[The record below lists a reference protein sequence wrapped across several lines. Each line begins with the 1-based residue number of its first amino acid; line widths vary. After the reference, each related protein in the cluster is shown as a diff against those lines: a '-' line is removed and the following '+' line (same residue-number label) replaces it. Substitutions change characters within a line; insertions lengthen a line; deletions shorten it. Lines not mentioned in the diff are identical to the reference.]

1 MADMIAAGSSWLAG
15 QLSAHA
21 SVTCA
26 YKRGANTTQFLAT
39 IGRSQFEAANQN
51 GVLENWESRDYIVR
65 TEALPF
71 GKPNRGD
78 IIVQELNGTP
88 TFYEVSAPTNLPVF
102 HFADAAQTMVRIHT
116 RQLDKDQTFIITDQ
130 GEIIIV
136 PLVA

>member
-1 MADMIAAGSSWLAG
+1 MADMIADGSALLSKW
-15 QLSAHA
+15 LSAYA
-21 SVTCA
+21 GVVCA
-26 YKRGANTTQFLAT
+26 YKRGANTTQFTAT
-39 IGRSQFEAANQN
+39 IRKSQCEATNQN
-51 GVLENWESRDYIVR
+51 GVLENWESRDYLVL

-78 IIVQELNGTP
+78 IIVQQLNGTS
-88 TFYEVSAPTNLPVF
+88 TFYEVSAPTSLPVF
-102 HFADAAQTMVRIHT
+102 HYADAAQTMVRIHT